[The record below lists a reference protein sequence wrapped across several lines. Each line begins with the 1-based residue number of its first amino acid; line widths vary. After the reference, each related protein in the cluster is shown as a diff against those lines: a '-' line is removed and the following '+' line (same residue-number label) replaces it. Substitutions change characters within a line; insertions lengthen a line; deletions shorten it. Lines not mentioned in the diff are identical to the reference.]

1 MLVKLLH
8 IRFHAITNQLG
19 QKHALRRVQVVGF
32 QGELGARL
40 RVPWSI
46 IFDRD
51 SDQEV
56 SLFVQDDLLLMHD
69 SVVARGCN
77 DWDVGG

>member
-1 MLVKLLH
+1 M
-8 IRFHAITNQLG
+8 
-19 QKHALRRVQVVGF
+19 
-32 QGELGARL
+32 
-40 RVPWSI
+40 PWSI